1 MDLLTNL
8 KLAVITVIGLI
19 FVSLEMNKKLNEMIY
34 LLF

>member
-1 MDLLTNL
+1 MDLLANL